1 MTAGNVVSA
10 ACLDLESMQHRAD
23 DSGVEVIMTP
33 LPGCGQPPRKG
44 RGTPMASASGP
55 PPG

>member
-1 MTAGNVVSA
+1 MNKY
-10 ACLDLESMQHRAD
+10 